1 MTENTNLNNNT
12 ENNTGDEVRNNL
24 REAGDALLSAGS
36 AIGAAL
42 TRATGE
48 LSDRFKT
55 ATEDARQNL
64 SNANTERE
72 VRGAATNFTDEAE
85 KLFNSLR
92 ERDLQFTDD
101 VKAKLRSTIDEA
113 RAAFNER
120 LDGTQT
126 EGIEGTVDDLR
137 ARFEGLVQRIQDQF
151 AGEKTDG
158 DIIDGE
164 IVDNSTSTTVNA
176 EDLKK

>member
-64 SNANTERE
+64 SNANTEGE

-101 VKAKLRSTIDEA
+101 MKAKLRSTIDEA

-126 EGIEGTVDDLR
+126 EGIEGTVEDLR
-137 ARFEGLVQRIQDQF
+137 ARFEGMVQRIQDQF

-164 IVDNSTSTTVNA
+164 IVDNSNSTTVNV

>member
-1 MTENTNLNNNT
+1 MTEKNNLN
-12 ENNTGDEVRNNL
+12 NNTGDEVRNNL
-24 REAGDALLSAGS
+24 REAGDALLSAGA

-42 TRATGE
+42 SKATGE

-64 SNANTERE
+64 SNANTEGE

-101 VKAKLRSTIDEA
+101 VKAKLRSTIDDA

-120 LDGTQT
+120 LDSTQA

-164 IVDNSTSTTVNA
+164 IVDNSNSTTVNV

>member
-64 SNANTERE
+64 SNANTEGE

-101 VKAKLRSTIDEA
+101 VKAKLRSTIDDA

-120 LDGTQT
+120 LDSTQA

-137 ARFEGLVQRIQDQF
+137 DRKSV
-151 AGEKTDG
+151 
-158 DIIDGE
+158 
-164 IVDNSTSTTVNA
+164 V
-176 EDLKK
+176 

>member
-1 MTENTNLNNNT
+1 MTDNTNLNNG
-12 ENNTGDEVRNNL
+12 NNDEVRNNL

-64 SNANTERE
+64 SNANTEGE

-92 ERDLQFTDD
+92 EGDLQFTDD

-164 IVDNSTSTTVNA
+164 IVDNSNSTTVNV

>member
-1 MTENTNLNNNT
+1 MTEKNNLNND
-12 ENNTGDEVRNNL
+12 TGEEVRNNL
-24 REAGDALLSAGS
+24 REAGDALLSAGA

-42 TRATGE
+42 SKATGE
-48 LSDRFKT
+48 LSDRFKS

-64 SNANTERE
+64 SNANTEGE

-92 ERDLQFTDD
+92 EGDLQVTDD

-164 IVDNSTSTTVNA
+164 IVDNSNSTTVNV

>member
-48 LSDRFKT
+48 LSDRFKP

-64 SNANTERE
+64 SNANTEGE
-72 VRGAATNFTDEAE
+72 VRGAATNFTDEA
-85 KLFNSLR
+85 
-92 ERDLQFTDD
+92 
-101 VKAKLRSTIDEA
+101 
-113 RAAFNER
+113 
-120 LDGTQT
+120 
-126 EGIEGTVDDLR
+126 
-137 ARFEGLVQRIQDQF
+137 
-151 AGEKTDG
+151 
-158 DIIDGE
+158 
-164 IVDNSTSTTVNA
+164 
-176 EDLKK
+176 

>member
-1 MTENTNLNNNT
+1 MTDNTNLNNNT

-42 TRATGE
+42 TKATGE

-64 SNANTERE
+64 SNANTEGE

-164 IVDNSTSTTVNA
+164 IVDNSNSTTVNV

>member
-64 SNANTERE
+64 SNANTEGE

-101 VKAKLRSTIDEA
+101 VKAKLRSTIDDA

-120 LDGTQT
+120 LDSTQT

>member
-1 MTENTNLNNNT
+1 MTDNTNLNNNT
-12 ENNTGDEVRNNL
+12 ENNSGDEVRNNL

-42 TRATGE
+42 TKATGE

-64 SNANTERE
+64 SKANTEGE

-101 VKAKLRSTIDEA
+101 VKAKLRSTIDDA

-137 ARFEGLVQRIQDQF
+137 TRFEGLVQRIQDQF
-151 AGEKTDG
+151 AGEKTGG

-164 IVDNSTSTTVNA
+164 VVDNTTNTVNV

>member
-1 MTENTNLNNNT
+1 MTDNTNLNNG
-12 ENNTGDEVRNNL
+12 NNNEVRNNL

-64 SNANTERE
+64 SNANTEGE

-101 VKAKLRSTIDEA
+101 VKAKLRSTIDDA

-120 LDGTQT
+120 LDSTQT

-164 IVDNSTSTTVNA
+164 IVDNSNSTTVNV

>member
-1 MTENTNLNNNT
+1 M
-12 ENNTGDEVRNNL
+12 
-24 REAGDALLSAGS
+24 
-36 AIGAAL
+36 
-42 TRATGE
+42 
-48 LSDRFKT
+48 
-55 ATEDARQNL
+55 
-64 SNANTERE
+64 
-72 VRGAATNFTDEAE
+72 
-85 KLFNSLR
+85 
-92 ERDLQFTDD
+92 
-101 VKAKLRSTIDEA
+101 KAKLRSTIDEA

-164 IVDNSTSTTVNA
+164 IVDNSNSTTVNV

>member
-1 MTENTNLNNNT
+1 MTEKNNLN
-12 ENNTGDEVRNNL
+12 NNTGDEVRNNL
-24 REAGDALLSAGS
+24 REAGDALLSAGA
-36 AIGAAL
+36 AIGVAL
-42 TRATGE
+42 SKATGE

-64 SNANTERE
+64 SNANTEGE

-164 IVDNSTSTTVNA
+164 IVDNSNSTTVNV

>member
-1 MTENTNLNNNT
+1 M
-12 ENNTGDEVRNNL
+12 
-24 REAGDALLSAGS
+24 
-36 AIGAAL
+36 
-42 TRATGE
+42 
-48 LSDRFKT
+48 
-55 ATEDARQNL
+55 
-64 SNANTERE
+64 
-72 VRGAATNFTDEAE
+72 RGAATNFTDEAE

>member
-1 MTENTNLNNNT
+1 MTDNTNLNNNT

-42 TRATGE
+42 TKATGE

-64 SNANTERE
+64 SNANTEGE

-101 VKAKLRSTIDEA
+101 VKAKLRSTIDDA

-120 LDGTQT
+120 LDSTQT

>member
-1 MTENTNLNNNT
+1 MTDNTNLNNNT

-42 TRATGE
+42 TKATGE

-64 SNANTERE
+64 SNANTEGE

-92 ERDLQFTDD
+92 EGDLQFTDD

>member
-1 MTENTNLNNNT
+1 MTEKNNLN
-12 ENNTGDEVRNNL
+12 NNTGDEVRNNL
-24 REAGDALLSAGS
+24 REAGDALLSAGA
-36 AIGAAL
+36 AIGVAL
-42 TRATGE
+42 SKATGE

-64 SNANTERE
+64 SNANTEGE
-72 VRGAATNFTDEAE
+72 VRDAATNFTDEAE

-92 ERDLQFTDD
+92 EGDLQFTDD

>member
-1 MTENTNLNNNT
+1 MTENNNLNDNLNND
-12 ENNTGDEVRNNL
+12 TGEEVRNNL

-42 TRATGE
+42 SKATGE

-137 ARFEGLVQRIQDQF
+137 ARFEVWCSASRTSSPARKPTAIS
-151 AGEKTDG
+151 
-158 DIIDGE
+158 
-164 IVDNSTSTTVNA
+164 STAKLWTTPPPPPSTPRT
-176 EDLKK
+176 